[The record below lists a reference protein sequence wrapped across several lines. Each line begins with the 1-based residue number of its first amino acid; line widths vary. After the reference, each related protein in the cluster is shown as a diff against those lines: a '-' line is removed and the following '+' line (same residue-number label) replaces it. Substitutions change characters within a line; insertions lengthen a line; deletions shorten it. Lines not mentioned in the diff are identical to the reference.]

1 MTSDEND
8 DYSFDYDENETID
21 DELDSILS
29 GDSGRNKRQRNIPE
43 ITLHQLLT
51 KRRRCIHFIFRRII
65 IISFIPTFIYN
76 IFWIIK
82 MKTMTLENKLVSF
95 DKFRSFILKVSY
107 IFLFKGFFIL
117 FIPQILCGSEKRIN
131 DFSYS
136 CVFLKLLTSFALSL
150 YLTSHMEKKLELDK
164 NFRVMDTNNKNQLN
178 YWINLYYRAECA
190 YIKGVISF
198 ILIILSVIV
207 IKIFRELLKAI
218 RYSLK

>member
-65 IISFIPTFIYN
+65 IISFIPTLIYN

-150 YLTSHMEKKLELDK
+150 YLTSHMEK
-164 NFRVMDTNNKNQLN
+164 N
-178 YWINLYYRAECA
+178 
-190 YIKGVISF
+190 
-198 ILIILSVIV
+198 
-207 IKIFRELLKAI
+207 
-218 RYSLK
+218 